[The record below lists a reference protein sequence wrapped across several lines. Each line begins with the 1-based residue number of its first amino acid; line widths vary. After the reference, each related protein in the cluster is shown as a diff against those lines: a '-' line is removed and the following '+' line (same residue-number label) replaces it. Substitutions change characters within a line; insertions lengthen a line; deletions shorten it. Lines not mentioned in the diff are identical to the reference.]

1 MQRAPASV
9 PLLVVGAG
17 PFGLAMAAQAAAQDV
32 EHVVVGEP
40 MSFWKRH
47 MPAGMWLRSGCD
59 WHLDPTGRDT
69 IARFLETRGQMPV
82 DVDPLPLALYLE
94 YAAWFRRTKGIA
106 VRRSLVTRL
115 DDEGGRLRATLDDGV
130 VLHADRVLL
139 ALGFRYF
146 THVPAELACLIPAE
160 HGSHSSDLASPARFA
175 GRRVLVVGGRQSA
188 FESAAL
194 LAEAGATAVHVCHRH
209 ETPAFVP
216 SDWTWV
222 EPLLERI
229 TADPGW
235 YRRLPDA
242 ERKQLNARFWAE
254 GRLKLEPWLGP
265 RVRHPAIRVRP
276 RTSVVGCERRGEALR
291 VDLDAGDT
299 IDVDHVLYATGYQ
312 VDLARVPFLRAGNL
326 LPRIAC
332 REGFP
337 VLDEVMQTTVP
348 GLHVTS
354 LPATRDFGSF
364 FAFTVSARA
373 SARIVGR
380 ALATGDGT

>member
-1 MQRAPASV
+1 MQRAPSPV
-9 PLLVVGAG
+9 PLLIVGAG
-17 PFGLAMAAQAAAQDV
+17 PFGLAMAAQAAALDV

-47 MPAGMWLRSGCD
+47 MPAGMRLRSGCD

-69 IARFLETRGQMPV
+69 IARFIETRGQTPA
-82 DVDPLPLALYLE
+82 DVEPLPLALYLE
-94 YAAWFRRTKGIA
+94 YAAWFRRTKGIP

-115 DDEGGRLRATLDDGV
+115 DDDGGRLRATLDDGV

-139 ALGFRYF
+139 ALGFRCF

-160 HGSHSSDLASPARFA
+160 HSSHSSDLASPARFA

-209 ETPAFVP
+209 ETPAFVA

-235 YRRLPDA
+235 YRRLSDA
-242 ERKQLNARFWAE
+242 EREELNARFWAE
-254 GRLKLEPWLGP
+254 GRLKLEPWLGA
-265 RVRHPAIRVRP
+265 RVRHPAITVRP
-276 RTSVVGCERRGEALR
+276 RTSVVGCERRGAALR
-291 VDLDAGDT
+291 IELDAGDT
-299 IDVDHVLYATGYQ
+299 VDVDHVLYATGYQ
-312 VDLARVPFLRAGNL
+312 VDLARVPLLRAGNL
-326 LPRIAC
+326 LPRIVC

-380 ALATGDGT
+380 ALTTGDGP

>member
-276 RTSVVGCERRGEALR
+276 RTSVVGCERRGAALR
-291 VDLDAGDT
+291 IELDAGDT